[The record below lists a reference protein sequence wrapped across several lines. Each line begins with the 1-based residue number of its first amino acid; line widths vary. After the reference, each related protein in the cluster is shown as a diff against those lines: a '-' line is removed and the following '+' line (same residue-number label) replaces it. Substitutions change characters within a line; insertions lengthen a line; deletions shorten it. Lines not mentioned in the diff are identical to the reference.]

1 MTVDFVGRGCSVL
14 ILICRELMD
23 STTEVSLEKQFEAAS
38 HSGLVWSIILGW
50 PQGILPKAAQSTW
63 EHFPAAKAPRAG
75 FDFCFGCWRAWAIWP
90 TRRYVEVML
99 VTVLVGSCVFRICD
113 EVLYTLDIYFPG
125 HNSTRSTLGV
135 FNMLSLGFSIF
146 TNIVSTFLLALK
158 TWIYVAAKRRLA
170 VRYAK
175 PTHSYQTLLLWVE
188 SGVLF
193 GLFQIIF
200 GVFQVLVSMT
210 IINPKFIH
218 PADDFLQALMK
229 VVGALYPIAVFLI
242 MRLRLSI
249 VEECIMVQVQTS
261 NNSS

>member
-50 PQGILPKAAQSTW
+50 PQGILLLLS
-63 EHFPAAKAPRAG
+63 
-75 FDFCFGCWRAWAIWP
+75 DFIVAWRAWAIWP

-158 TWIYVAAKRRLA
+158 TWIYVTTKRQLA

-193 GLFQIIF
+193 GLFQMIF

-218 PADDFLQALMK
+218 PADAFLQALMK
-229 VVGALYPIAVFLI
+229 VVAALYPIAVFL
-242 MRLRLSI
+242 MMKLRLSI

-261 NNSS
+261 NNTEQ

>member
-1 MTVDFVGRGCSVL
+1 MNPEEHTLLSQAAANLYLEVWSIICTTVFY
-14 ILICRELMD
+14 
-23 STTEVSLEKQFEAAS
+23 
-38 HSGLVWSIILGW
+38 GLVWTIILGW
-50 PQGILPKAAQSTW
+50 PQGILLLLS
-63 EHFPAAKAPRAG
+63 
-75 FDFCFGCWRAWAIWP
+75 DFIVAWRAWAIWP
-90 TRRYVEVML
+90 TQRYVEVML
-99 VTVLVGSCVFRICD
+99 VTVLVGSCVLRICD

-125 HNSTRSTLGV
+125 HNTTSSTLGV

-158 TWIYVAAKRRLA
+158 TWIYVTTKRQLA
-170 VRYAK
+170 VRYPK
-175 PTHSYQTLLLWVE
+175 STHSYQTLLLWVE

-218 PADDFLQALMK
+218 PADAFLQALMK
-229 VVGALYPIAVFLI
+229 GIAALYPITVFLI
-242 MRLRLSI
+242 MKLRLSI
-249 VEECIMVQVQTS
+249 VEDCILVQVQTS